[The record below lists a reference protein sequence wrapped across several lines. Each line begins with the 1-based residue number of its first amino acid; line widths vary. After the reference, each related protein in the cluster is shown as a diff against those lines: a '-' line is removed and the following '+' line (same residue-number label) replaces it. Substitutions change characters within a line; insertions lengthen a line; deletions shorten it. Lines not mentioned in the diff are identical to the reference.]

1 MPWLNRKNTP
11 YLDRGKQLGRL
22 GHGEHA
28 QRRQDL
34 QLNRVSNWR
43 RWTVRRAFRHSPRRN
58 ACS

>member
-1 MPWLNRKNTP
+1 MAESEEHAVPF
-11 YLDRGKQLGRL
+11 DRREQLRRL
-22 GHGEHA
+22 GHGKHA